1 MGCVTCKKCGDLL
14 DIDKRIPEHDEG
26 LDAYFC
32 DCECWV
38 SWYQKEY
45 DRLITEKE
53 KWKQDYLILKMDY
66 DYLVTICDNV
76 VKMDDIHMAIG
87 MVKGALMHVGGKK

>member
-1 MGCVTCKKCGDLL
+1 MGCVTCKQCGDWL

-32 DCECWV
+32 DVECWI
-38 SWYQKEY
+38 SWYQSEY
-45 DRLITEKE
+45 DRLIIEKE
-53 KWKQDYLILKMDY
+53 TWKRDFLMLKMDY

-76 VKMDDIHMAIG
+76 VEMDDIHMAIG
-87 MVKGALMHVGGKK
+87 MVKSALMHVGSKK